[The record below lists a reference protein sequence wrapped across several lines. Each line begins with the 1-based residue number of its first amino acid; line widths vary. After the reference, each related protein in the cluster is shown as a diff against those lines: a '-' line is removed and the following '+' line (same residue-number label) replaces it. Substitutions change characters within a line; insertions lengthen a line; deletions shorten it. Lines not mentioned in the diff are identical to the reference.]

1 MRDLAIRG
9 AGDLLGSEQA
19 GFIEA
24 VGLDLY
30 TKMVNEEMNRLEG
43 NLVEETQDSTS
54 TFNTNT
60 HIEDEYVEDESI
72 KIEIHKLINT
82 IKTKTDLL
90 KVKNELIDRFG
101 RIDENLETYMY
112 ERCVEELLKSL
123 KIKNI
128 IQIQKKITVVLPE
141 EISNF
146 IDGEK
151 LFLQSYNICPKFEIS
166 YKSKEIRIT
175 LNTNLIKKNYIYYIY
190 ELLDTINQQI
200 K

>member
-1 MRDLAIRG
+1 MKL
-9 AGDLLGSEQA
+9 
-19 GFIEA
+19 
-24 VGLDLY
+24 
-30 TKMVNEEMNRLEG
+30 TEG
-43 NLVEETQDSTS
+43 N
-54 TFNTNT
+54 
-60 HIEDEYVEDESI
+60 ESI